1 MRFVGVI
8 PARWQSTRFPGKML
22 APIAGKPLIQW
33 VVEGTRRSRL
43 LDEVIVATD
52 EKRIFDFIHDC
63 FGEAAPGKQ
72 LRPVSAVMTRP
83 DHPSGTDRVAEAV
96 RSVRCDIVVNIQ
108 GDEPLVRAAII
119 DQLARA
125 LARDRAAVMATLA
138 REAAAEDLGNPNVVK
153 LIVNRQ
159 GRAIYFSR
167 HAIPYLRDAASEPM
181 GERLKRFRFLKH
193 PGMYA
198 YRRDFLLKL
207 VKLPPSPLELAERLE
222 QLRVIENGYAIKVVE
237 TAHDSIGVDTPEDVA
252 RVEAVLRKL

>member
-1 MRFVGVI
+1 MKFIGVI

-22 APIAGKPLIQW
+22 TPIAGKPLIQW
-33 VVEGTRRSRL
+33 VAERASRSRL
-43 LDEVIVATD
+43 LSEVIVATD
-52 EKRIFDFIHDC
+52 HQPVADCVAAFVAADKR
-63 FGEAAPGKQ
+63 
-72 LRPVSAVMTRP
+72 LRGRVRAVMTRP
-83 DHPSGTDRVAEAV
+83 DHPSGTDRVAEVA
-96 RSVRCDIVVNIQ
+96 RKILCDIVVNIQ
-108 GDEPLVRAAII
+108 GDEPLLQPAMI

-125 LARDRAAVMATLA
+125 LARDRTAVMATLA
-138 REAAAEDLGNPNVVK
+138 KAATADELDNPNVVK

-167 HAIPYLRDAASEPM
+167 HAIPYLRDAVKEAA

-222 QLRVIENGYAIKVVE
+222 QLRVIENGYTIKVVE
-237 TAHDSIGVDTPEDVA
+237 TKIESIGVDAPADVA
-252 RVEAVLRKL
+252 RVETLIKEQ

>member
-1 MRFVGVI
+1 
-8 PARWQSTRFPGKML
+8 ML

-33 VVEGTRRSRL
+33 VVEGARRSRL
-43 LDEVIVATD
+43 LNEVIVATD
-52 EKRIFDFIHDC
+52 EQRILDFINGVFAKGQSD
-63 FGEAAPGKQ
+63 KQ
-72 LRPVSAVMTRP
+72 VRPVRAVMTRR

-96 RSVRCDIVVNIQ
+96 RRVPCDIVVNIQ
-108 GDEPLVRAAII
+108 GDEPLVQAAVI

-138 REAAAEDLGNPNVVK
+138 REASAEDLETPNVVK

-167 HAIPYLRDAASEPM
+167 HAIPYVRDAANEPM
-181 GERLKRFRFLKH
+181 DQQLKRFRFLMH

-198 YRRDFLLKL
+198 YRRDFLLRL

-222 QLRVIENGYAIKVVE
+222 QLRVIENGYAIKVVQ
-237 TAHDSIGVDTPEDVA
+237 TTHQTVGVDTPDDVA
-252 RVEAVLRKL
+252 RVERMMKE